1 MKDTVEKVRRW
12 MGYNTDKFSPA
23 SRRGVRGPMANS
35 DRLPID
41 EPLPLHDIPE
51 ALRYHERNNR

>member
-12 MGYNTDKFSPA
+12 IAYNTDKVA
-23 SRRGVRGPMANS
+23 VATRRAPS
-35 DRLPID
+35 QRLPID